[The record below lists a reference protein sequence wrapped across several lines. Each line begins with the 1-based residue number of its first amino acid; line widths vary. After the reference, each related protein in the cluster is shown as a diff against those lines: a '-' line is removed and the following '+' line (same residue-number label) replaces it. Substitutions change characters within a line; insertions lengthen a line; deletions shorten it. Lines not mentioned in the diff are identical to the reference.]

1 MLVRGVNLPDQ
12 LLQAQAAG
20 DLVLFVG
27 AGVSVPAPS
36 SLPLFDDLARQVG
49 EGTGIERHADEST
62 DHYFGRLKVSGVQVH
77 KAVARILLNP
87 NSRPHELHSLLT
99 QLFPKGAPMRLV
111 TTNFDTHFST
121 AVEQQFGSAVETFYA
136 PALPLGDD
144 FSGLVYLHG
153 SVAKNADQCVLTD
166 EDFGRAYVTRAWATT
181 FLEAMFARYAVL
193 FVGYSHRDPVMNY
206 LARGLSPSARRPRYA
221 FTTPDYTSLDSWK
234 FLGVHELVY
243 PVTTREN
250 AHEAITNCVRDWCA
264 ELHCGLLEKAERIRA
279 ISESQ
284 PPLEGEDADYLR
296 FCLATTETARIFFR
310 YASHPEWIS
319 WLEKN
324 GFLVSFFDSKR
335 AFGDFERE
343 LGFLVHRQILRGSRA
358 RCTRGDTTK
367 AGYTPNGL
375 GEFGN
380 GSYVGSMTRISM
392 RFFPSGWLCFYCNL
406 MTY

>member
-1 MLVRGVNLPDQ
+1 
-12 LLQAQAAG
+12 
-20 DLVLFVG
+20 
-27 AGVSVPAPS
+27 
-36 SLPLFDDLARQVG
+36 
-49 EGTGIERHADEST
+49 
-62 DHYFGRLKVSGVQVH
+62 
-77 KAVARILLNP
+77 
-87 NSRPHELHSLLT
+87 
-99 QLFPKGAPMRLV
+99 
-111 TTNFDTHFST
+111 
-121 AVEQQFGSAVETFYA
+121 
-136 PALPLGDD
+136 
-144 FSGLVYLHG
+144 
-153 SVAKNADQCVLTD
+153 
-166 EDFGRAYVTRAWATT
+166 
-181 FLEAMFARYAVL
+181 MFARYAVL